1 MEIKNIFFRNKES
14 TIENSNK
21 KLLSKAAVLPAD
33 ATLKDKIIAA
43 IRTVY
48 DPEIHVN
55 IYDLGLIYQINIK
68 HDSEVAVKMTL
79 TAPACPVAKILPVQ
93 VANVIKLVDGVSD
106 VNVDLVWEPAWSRE
120 CISDE
125 AKLSLGLL

>member
-1 MEIKNIFFRNKES
+1 MEIKNIFFQGKDS
-14 TIENSNK
+14 TDPKGK
-21 KLLSKAAVLPAD
+21 KNLHNNTAVLAKD
-33 ATLKDKIIAA
+33 ATLKDRIITA

-55 IYDLGLIYQINIK
+55 IYDLGLIYQIYIEHESK
-68 HDSEVAVKMTL
+68 VVIKMTL

-93 VANVIKLVDGVSD
+93 VADVIKSVDGVKD
-106 VNVDLVWEPAWSRE
+106 VTVDLVWEPAWSKE

-125 AKLSLGLL
+125 AKLSLGLF